1 MKLADLS
8 TGPDWIV
15 WLLKKKSQ
23 NINEKKLCRI
33 MGIGMSV
40 IATLLLIMGLLESVS
55 AGLYYMWR
63 ND

>member
-1 MKLADLS
+1 
-8 TGPDWIV
+8 
-15 WLLKKKSQ
+15 
-23 NINEKKLCRI
+23 